1 MPFDADKLDFKR
13 GDVLKAADL
22 QTLRDAI
29 LRPDSEIKGGVGI
42 DARKGVRGSVQLT
55 AVQSLGSVGVAS
67 GDITPRSGTTPGT
80 GTVSVKRYDGTN
92 LIASHDVDVLNASAD
107 TMTGGAGITS
117 GKYVWIGEDAD
128 GNLWVAPLECV

>member
-1 MPFDADKLDFKR
+1 MPFEADKLDFKR

-55 AVQSLGSVGVAS
+55 AVQSLGSVGVAN
-67 GDITPRSGTTPGT
+67 GNITPRSGTTPGA

-92 LIASHDVDVLNASAD
+92 LIASHDVAVLNASSS
-107 TMTGGAGITS
+107 TMTSGHGIDS
-117 GKYVWIGEDAD
+117 GQYVFIVEDTD
-128 GNLWVAPLECV
+128 GWTWVSPLECS